1 MVETRITARF
11 GSAMNANEMFSIY
24 SRFNTL
30 FIRPHIRRAFREY
43 QTQLIQRVKNDIE
56 TA

>member
-11 GSAMNANEMFSIY
+11 GTAKNANEMFSIY
-24 SRFNTL
+24 SRFNTM